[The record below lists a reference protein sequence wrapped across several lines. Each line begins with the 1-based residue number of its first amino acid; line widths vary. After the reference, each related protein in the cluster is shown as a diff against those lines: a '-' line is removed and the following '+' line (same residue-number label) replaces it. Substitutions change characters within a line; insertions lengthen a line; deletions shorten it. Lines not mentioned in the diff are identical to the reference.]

1 MKSFSISSLIIAIF
15 SVLIILVSFFLITSN
30 YYFSKQLVLTSIAQ
44 QINNARDAVKK
55 DIQES
60 VDETASVLY
69 SYKNKKELYKTI
81 TFTYNKE
88 ILNTLQHFLKRHPER
103 GAIYFAQPNGRFF
116 ELLRLPNKEWKNI
129 IVINKI
135 KQTLLLDKN
144 LHILKT
150 VRKNTAFDVR
160 KRSWYIQALQT
171 DKLISSKPY
180 HLANSNKLGI
190 TLSLSLKKKA
200 YVLGVDTHLEAI
212 NTFLHKLQNDDAT
225 NIFLYSNKG
234 RIFADSMRQHD
245 KKVFSKYLTMQE
257 NKIFIFQKREKKYFG
272 VYTQLFSD
280 TKLGLAV
287 DAKKVLAPYRHI
299 LFNSLLIALLLLII
313 ALVFVFFSTNF
324 ITKTIKKLIA
334 ENEKIKNRKF
344 ENVTAVQTNIKEFQ
358 ELSRSQVEMS
368 QSIHNYQK
376 QLQSLLDAIVQ
387 LIAKAIDAKSSYTAG
402 HCERVPVLAQMLL
415 ETLNKE
421 DKLFKDFHFDDEDE
435 KKAFKLGAWLHDCG
449 KVTTP
454 EYVIDKSVKLET
466 IYNRIHE
473 IRMRFEVLYRDAY
486 ISYLEALAK
495 GEAEEESKNRLKR
508 RQQQLHDDFAFIATS
523 NVGSEFMDES
533 KQRRIKTIA
542 QEEWTRY
549 FDNTLGLGESE
560 TQRYCEE
567 KRVLPTQEKLLDDK
581 AYHIIQRENFN
592 FEEYKRYGFKED
604 VPKQL
609 YNYGE
614 IYNLCIERGTLTTE
628 ERYKINEHIIMTI
641 KMLEA
646 IPFPD
651 KLHNVAKYAGTHHE
665 KLDGSGYPRKLTKE
679 RLSIPE
685 RVMAIADIFEALCA
699 SDRPYKKAKTLSQ
712 ALQIMHYMVKDGHID
727 GEIFSVFVSSGTYL
741 KYAKQFLQEDQID
754 AVDTKKILGES

>member
-1 MKSFSISSLIIAIF
+1 M
-15 SVLIILVSFFLITSN
+15 
-30 YYFSKQLVLTSIAQ
+30 
-44 QINNARDAVKK
+44 
-55 DIQES
+55 
-60 VDETASVLY
+60 
-69 SYKNKKELYKTI
+69 
-81 TFTYNKE
+81 
-88 ILNTLQHFLKRHPER
+88 
-103 GAIYFAQPNGRFF
+103 
-116 ELLRLPNKEWKNI
+116 
-129 IVINKI
+129 
-135 KQTLLLDKN
+135 
-144 LHILKT
+144 
-150 VRKNTAFDVR
+150 
-160 KRSWYIQALQT
+160 
-171 DKLISSKPY
+171 
-180 HLANSNKLGI
+180 
-190 TLSLSLKKKA
+190 
-200 YVLGVDTHLEAI
+200 
-212 NTFLHKLQNDDAT
+212 
-225 NIFLYSNKG
+225 
-234 RIFADSMRQHD
+234 
-245 KKVFSKYLTMQE
+245 
-257 NKIFIFQKREKKYFG
+257 
-272 VYTQLFSD
+272 
-280 TKLGLAV
+280 
-287 DAKKVLAPYRHI
+287 
-299 LFNSLLIALLLLII
+299 
-313 ALVFVFFSTNF
+313 
-324 ITKTIKKLIA
+324 
-334 ENEKIKNRKF
+334 
-344 ENVTAVQTNIKEFQ
+344 QTNIKEFQ

-387 LIAKAIDAKSSYTAG
+387 LIAKAIDAKSPYTAG

-542 QEEWTRY
+542 QEEWTKY

-560 TQRYCEE
+560 TQRYYEE

-592 FEEYKRYGFKED
+592 FEEYKHYRFKED

-614 IYNLCIERGTLTTE
+614 IYNLCIEKGTLTTE

-754 AVDTKKILGES
+754 AVNTKKILGES